1 MEEDCKV
8 EEISMGRIIIKRID
22 LDRIYTGT
30 TRSGVIEMRNDGRKW
45 RGGMIGKIE
54 LGGRFKLKHRGG
66 GARGNGKI
74 DYRVRILG

>member
-22 LDRIYTGT
+22 LDRIYTET
-30 TRSGVIEMRNDGRKW
+30 TRSGVIEIPNDDRK
-45 RGGMIGKIE
+45 RIGGMIGKIE
-54 LGGRFKLKHRGG
+54 LGGRYKLKHRVGE
-66 GARGNGKI
+66 ARGNGKI